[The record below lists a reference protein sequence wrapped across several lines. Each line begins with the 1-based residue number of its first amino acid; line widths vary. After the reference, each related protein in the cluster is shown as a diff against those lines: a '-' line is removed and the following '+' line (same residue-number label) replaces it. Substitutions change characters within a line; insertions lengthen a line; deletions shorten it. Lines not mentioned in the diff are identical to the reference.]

1 MSGVN
6 PFVYMQQV
14 AGRLPSLS
22 DRREIET
29 LLDEVEYLYDALD
42 PELQEPAT
50 QLIEQL
56 RKRLEAAS

>member
-6 PFVYMQQV
+6 PFAYMQQV
-14 AGRLPSLS
+14 AGRLPSLC

-42 PELQEPAT
+42 PELQGPAG

-56 RKRLEAAS
+56 RRRLEAAS